1 MNMGAHRILRVYITK
16 TCREKA
22 DDRLGA
28 DGRRYLISY
37 AAEQWQLGNAVHGR
51 AGTSYLEMPRRAR
64 STDEV
69 IWVTELDGKPGRI
82 VLLDIGPRDRDKRDG
97 FAQYVA
103 EICGRFVGGV
113 IGSMS
118 S

>member
-1 MNMGAHRILRVYITK
+1 MSIGTHRILRVHITK
-16 TCREKA
+16 FCREKA

-28 DGRRYLISY
+28 DGRKYLISY
-37 AAEQWQLGNAVHGR
+37 AAEQWQLGNVALGR
-51 AGTSYLEMPRRAR
+51 AGSSYIEMPPRA
-64 STDEV
+64 SLSDEV
-69 IWVTELDGKPGRI
+69 IWVTELDGRPQRL

-113 IGSMS
+113 IGSIS